1 MIKVEGNQ
9 ITAKGSNED
18 IIAEAI
24 GVYTQVF
31 GGLFADNVVM
41 ATSMLFTTIEELT
54 DVLRSARADNLPGLA
69 KEDTPTS

>member
-1 MIKVEGNQ
+1 MIKVEGNK
-9 ITAKGSNED
+9 ITTEGSNAD

-31 GGLFADNVVM
+31 GGLFVDNIVM

-54 DVLRSARADNLPGLA
+54 DIMRSAKADYLPGLT
-69 KEDTPTS
+69 KENAPTS

>member
-18 IIAEAI
+18 IIAETI
-24 GVYTQVF
+24 GVYTRIF
-31 GGLFADNVVM
+31 GGILTDNAVM

-54 DVLRSARADNLPGLA
+54 DILRSARADQDA
-69 KEDTPTS
+69 PTS